1 MANLCR
7 NYAISVL
14 GVLMSVVVIASALKT
29 YNDTL
34 RALKVYRESNTKID
48 SKGIIDACNDIAT
61 AYGQSF
67 GTDPKATPA
76 TLQAVLDSI
85 QAEVSKTLVHQ
96 RERKQKEQLVVQALA
111 QVKAMDFTGLMAEES
126 AE

>member
-1 MANLCR
+1 
-7 NYAISVL
+7 
-14 GVLMSVVVIASALKT
+14 MSVVVIASAVKT
-29 YNDTL
+29 YNEAM

-85 QAEVSKTLVHQ
+85 QAEINLTLVHQ
-96 RERKQKEQLVVQALA
+96 KERKREAQLVVQARA

>member
-1 MANLCR
+1 
-7 NYAISVL
+7 
-14 GVLMSVVVIASALKT
+14 MSVVVIPSASKT
-29 YNDTL
+29 YHDVM
-34 RALKVYRESNTKID
+34 RALKVYRESNTKVD

-61 AYGQSF
+61 CYGQSF

-85 QAEVSKTLVHQ
+85 QSEVRLTLVHQ
-96 RERKQKEQLVVQALA
+96 QQRKQKEQLVVQALA